1 MTELE
6 LRVTDPAGPTSN
18 RVETTGDPSPSPI
31 SIAPGDH
38 PPTFA
43 GAVVAPVHAQSNW
56 PTVIGVLSM
65 VLGALAALNSLWT
78 LFFGVFGPWFFES
91 VGVAK
96 DPQFAASYESTRE
109 NIVIIV
115 MNGVGSL
122 LLGCLLF
129 YAGLRVNQRRASGVM
144 LSKVWAWCKIA
155 FSIFAS
161 ITGAM
166 ISLEQLDSTKTQM
179 TSPGVPGFMV
189 NVIGPLM
196 VAMMVLSFLWFL
208 AYPVFTLVWF
218 RRPRVREMT
227 ATWPR

>member
-18 RVETTGDPSPSPI
+18 RVEPAGDPSPSPI

-43 GAVVAPVHAQSNW
+43 GAVVAPAHAQSNW

-65 VLGALAALNSLWT
+65 VLGALGALNSLST
-78 LFFGVFGPWFFES
+78 LFFGVLGAWFFET
-91 VGVAK
+91 VGVAQ
-96 DPQFAASYESTRE
+96 DPQFAASYQSTRE
-109 NIVIIV
+109 NGGIMVTH
-115 MNGVGSL
+115 GVVAL

-129 YAGLRVNQRRASGVM
+129 FAGLRVNQRRTSGVM

-155 FSIFAS
+155 FSIFAG
-161 ITGAM
+161 ITTAM
-166 ISLEQLDSTKTQM
+166 MNMAQIDSTKQQL
-179 TSPGVPGFMV
+179 SAPGVPAFLV
-189 NVIGPLM
+189 NIIGPT
-196 VAMMVLSFLWFL
+196 MVLIVVFSFLWL
-208 AYPVFTLVWF
+208 IAYPVFTLVWF